1 MDASSR
7 ATSFRA
13 DGTADSARI
22 RWDEATIAEHD
33 KERGSRRKIL
43 EPKTPY
49 RPPSEMSSG
58 ASVCSTHSDDMQP
71 DAATEG
77 KLQAALNNSGAWE
90 SGSEAGSH
98 GYRDAVDEWDT
109 MPDRSPR
116 EPGGGPGGPLS
127 TGSTGAGAGAPQAPE
142 LFRSGSWSS
151 VGSRGSGRRR
161 SRDSSVGDGAGSH
174 AGGGGGG
181 GYASDASQS
190 SAGSR
195 SSRRSVS
202 SLSTGGRR
210 RKAGVD
216 LHARFADEAAPV
228 VPGLVGGA
236 ANAAAER
243 GPGVAAL
250 EQTVEPP
257 PVAGASSGSGAGA
270 ALSPPASPPAVK
282 AELRSKRATHY
293 KCEGLLLR
301 QALARA
307 KAAMTDEDEEDTDGD
322 DEGEGRAAAAHK
334 RVHTKDRSSSPDS
347 QGSDMEE

>member
-49 RPPSEMSSG
+49 RPPSAISS
-58 ASVCSTHSDDMQP
+58 ASSVCSTHSDDMQP

-77 KLQAALNNSGAWE
+77 RLQAALNSSGAWE

-98 GYRDAVDEWDT
+98 GYRDAVDEWDSVT
-109 MPDRSPR
+109 ERSPR
-116 EPGGGPGGPLS
+116 EPSGTTGVASGGG
-127 TGSTGAGAGAPQAPE
+127 TAGTDAGEAPTVPHAPD

-161 SRDSSVGDGAGSH
+161 SRDSSSGAGADGGG
-174 AGGGGGG
+174 AGGGG
-181 GYASDASQS
+181 YTSDS
-190 SAGSR
+190 STGSR

-210 RKAGVD
+210 RRAGVD
-216 LHARFADEAAPV
+216 LHARFADETAPAAPSITGAPA
-228 VPGLVGGA
+228 VPPMGVGA
-236 ANAAAER
+236 AAHSLRAE
-243 GPGVAAL
+243 
-250 EQTVEPP
+250 QPP
-257 PVAGASSGSGAGA
+257 TASTGKGSGAGA
-270 ALSPPASPPAVK
+270 SPSSPASPPPGK
-282 AELRSKRATHY
+282 AELRNKRASHY
-293 KCEGLLLR
+293 KGEGLLLR
-301 QALARA
+301 QALAKA
-307 KAAMTDEDEEDTDGD
+307 KAAMEADEEEEEDTDVEGD
-322 DEGEGRAAAAHK
+322 GGAALKRGHGRE
-334 RVHTKDRSSSPDS
+334 RGGSKDSP
-347 QGSDMEE
+347 GSDMEST